1 MCTFAYFHL
10 HWIRQVK
17 KCRTIGKYVMCQSE
31 EYEDW
36 WIKTKQ
42 TNPFLLFI
50 GWRLRKRETASSALK
65 FNHQL
70 VSRGWFGE
78 NTVSILIKNGQSKC
92 FLKNRILEQYRSWK
106 LFFLKRC
113 FPPDRLL
120 HGDSIHYAPHFITVG
135 QLWVLPKKEI
145 MCWKWW
151 VELNLNC
158 T

>member
-1 MCTFAYFHL
+1 MCTFTYFHL

-17 KCRTIGKYVMCQSE
+17 KCRTIGKYVMCQPE

-50 GWRLRKRETASSALK
+50 GWRLRKRETASSTLK

-70 VSRGWFGE
+70 VSRGWFGG

-92 FLKNRILEQYRSWK
+92 FKKIRILEQYRSWK
-106 LFFLKRC
+106 LFFIKALLSSRQTFAWRFHSLCSPFHHYGTTLSSFKERNNVLKM
-113 FPPDRLL
+113 
-120 HGDSIHYAPHFITVG
+120 VG
-135 QLWVLPKKEI
+135 RV
-145 MCWKWW
+145 
-151 VELNLNC
+151 
-158 T
+158 